1 MAASCLVGIVCSL
14 PDDILTE
21 ILARLSMKS
30 ILRAK
35 SVCKHWHKLISGEY
49 FSRRNVQV
57 SARNSMAMIEVSGT
71 SLRLLDSLG
80 GVSRLSLDFLETEVS
95 EKGSGSTTVCNP
107 ITRQH
112 TKLPGIDV
120 DADLVGLAY
129 DSSGR
134 TLNAVLAG
142 HANDGN
148 DETEGTIVGWVF
160 DSESN
165 NWRKLIYQL
174 DGLYEFS
181 FISKNPAVFVNGA
194 FHWITDGSPTILLV
208 LDLSRD
214 LWRKMTLPDKILQG
228 PEDRVFYLLEF
239 EGCLSVIQLSDSWMV
254 TWVLENYDE
263 KVWYMLDPVSLS
275 SKRLLTLG
283 TSMLEMAPVSQTRE
297 DLILG
302 IGLWMFDYQK
312 NNEVWQLMYKMN
324 KYGLTDPQCYSAFP
338 FRATMLPCCQVDDQ
352 LH

>member
-1 MAASCLVGIVCSL
+1 MTSSL
-14 PDDILTE
+14 KSWLDCPC
-21 ILARLSMKS
+21 KS

-35 SVCKHWHKLISGEY
+35 SVCKHWHKLISGEC

-95 EKGSGSTTVCNP
+95 VRASHNGLLCCSTAAGEGEWIDYYVCNP

-120 DADLVGLAY
+120 DADLVGLAC

-134 TLNAVLAG
+134 NLNAVLAG

-165 NWRKLIYQL
+165 KWRKLIYQL

-214 LWRKMTLPDKILQG
+214 LWRKMTLPDNISLT
-228 PEDRVFYLLEF
+228 YLTF
-239 EGCLSVIQLSDSWMV
+239 W
-254 TWVLENYDE
+254 
-263 KVWYMLDPVSLS
+263 
-275 SKRLLTLG
+275 
-283 TSMLEMAPVSQTRE
+283 
-297 DLILG
+297 
-302 IGLWMFDYQK
+302 
-312 NNEVWQLMYKMN
+312 
-324 KYGLTDPQCYSAFP
+324 
-338 FRATMLPCCQVDDQ
+338 
-352 LH
+352 